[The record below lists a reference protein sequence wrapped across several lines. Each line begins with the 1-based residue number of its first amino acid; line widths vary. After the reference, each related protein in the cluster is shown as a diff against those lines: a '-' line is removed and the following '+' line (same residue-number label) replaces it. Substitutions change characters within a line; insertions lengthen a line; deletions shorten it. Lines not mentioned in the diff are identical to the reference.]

1 MANASICV
9 RPTVSLSLSVC
20 VGFDCMGLRNG
31 SLIGA
36 AVKG

>member
-9 RPTVSLSLSVC
+9 RPTVALCGLLA
-20 VGFDCMGLRNG
+20 CMGLRNG

>member
-9 RPTVSLSLSVC
+9 RPTVSLSLC